1 MSKLQS
7 ILKDVI
13 KATAKGTE
21 EQTTFAMEADDL
33 KDFIDEGT
41 FETIDGET
49 NTYSFETQK
58 TDSGDVSK
66 GFLVGNLEILA
77 DKKSGDT
84 FKIDGKPV
92 MRSDADD
99 YFTEY
104 IQTVDDKDK
113 EKISQYYRAITS
125 PEAMGRIKYDPK
137 YKGEI
142 PEYFDE
148 DEIFYESFGKED
160 KKKKQNNEL
169 LIRNVPE
176 KRK

>member
-1 MSKLQS
+1 MSRLQS
-7 ILKDVI
+7 VLKDVI
-13 KATAKGTE
+13 KSTAKGTK
-21 EQTTFAMEADDL
+21 EQSTFLMKADDL
-33 KDFIDEGT
+33 TDFIDEGT
-41 FETIDGET
+41 LKTVDGGT
-49 NTYSFETQK
+49 STYSFESQK
-58 TDSGDVSK
+58 FDTGGVSK
-66 GFLVGNLEILA
+66 GLIVGNLEILA

-99 YFTEY
+99 YFNEY
-104 IQTVDDKDK
+104 IKTVDDKDK
-113 EKISQYYRAITS
+113 EKINQYYRAITS

-169 LIRNVPE
+169 IIRNVPE